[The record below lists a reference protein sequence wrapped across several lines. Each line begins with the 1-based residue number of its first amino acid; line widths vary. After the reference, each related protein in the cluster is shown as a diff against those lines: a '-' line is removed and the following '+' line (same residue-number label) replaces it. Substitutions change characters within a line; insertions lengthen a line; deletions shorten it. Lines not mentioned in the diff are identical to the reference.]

1 MQPIFPTLIMNAR
14 PGAGKSEITHFL
26 RQIPLNERI
35 ARFHI
40 GPMHVLDDFPLL
52 WAWFEEDDLL
62 ERVFGRPRL
71 HTTQDRYF
79 LHDDLWHLLIHR
91 LNMDYEKLRRD
102 ANDESTIVIEFAR
115 GTEHGGYRA
124 AYDHL
129 SDAILQQ
136 AACLYIRVSYQES
149 LRKNRAR
156 YNIERP
162 YSILEHS
169 LSDDKLERLYH
180 DDDWNDLTAANPTH
194 LTIRG
199 IHVPYVIFENEDDVT
214 TIGGQALRDRLET
227 VLDELWS
234 IRQGRPAV

>member
-1 MQPIFPTLIMNAR
+1 MQPFFSTLIMNAR
-14 PGAGKSEITHFL
+14 PGAGKSEIIHFL
-26 RQIPLNERI
+26 RQIPLSERI

-71 HTTQDRYF
+71 HTTQDGY
-79 LHDDLWHLLIHR
+79 LIHDDLWHLLIRR
-91 LNMDYEKLRRD
+91 LNLDYDKWRRD
-102 ANDESTIVIEFAR
+102 VNDESTIVIEFAR

-129 SDAILQQ
+129 SDTILQQ

-156 YNIERP
+156 HNIERP
-162 YSILEHS
+162 DSILEHS
-169 LSDDKLERLYH
+169 LPDEKLERLYR

-194 LTIRG
+194 LTVRG
-199 IHVPYVIFENEDDVT
+199 IHVPYVVFENEEDVT
-214 TIGGQALRDRLET
+214 TTGGLALRDRLET
-227 VLDELWS
+227 ALDKLWS
-234 IRQGRPAV
+234 IHHGGPAV

>member
-1 MQPIFPTLIMNAR
+1 MRPIFPTLIMNAR
-14 PGAGKSEITHFL
+14 PGAGKSEITHYL

-52 WAWFEEDDLL
+52 WAWYEEDDLL
-62 ERVFGRPRL
+62 ERVFNRPRL
-71 HTTQDRYF
+71 HTTHDGYF
-79 LHDDLWHLLIHR
+79 IHDDLWHLLIRR
-91 LNMDYEKLRRD
+91 LSLDYDKLQRD

-149 LRKNRAR
+149 LRKNRIR
-156 YNIERP
+156 HNIERP
-162 YSILEHS
+162 DSILEHS
-169 LSDDKLERLYH
+169 LPDEKLERLYL

-194 LTIRG
+194 LTVRG
-199 IHVPYVIFENEDDVT
+199 IDIPYVVFENEDDVT
-214 TIGGQALRDRLET
+214 TIGGVALRDRLET
-227 VLDELWS
+227 VLDKLWS
-234 IRQGRPAV
+234 IRHRGPGV

>member
-26 RQIPLNERI
+26 QQIPLKERI

-52 WAWFEEDDLL
+52 WEWFEEDDLL

-71 HTTQDRYF
+71 HTTPDGYF
-79 LHDDLWHLLIHR
+79 IHDDLWHLLIHR
-91 LNMDYEKLRRD
+91 LSLDYDKLCRD
-102 ANDESTIVIEFAR
+102 NNDESTIVIEFAR
-115 GTEHGGYRA
+115 GTEHGGYQA
-124 AYDHL
+124 AYNHL

-136 AACLYIRVSYQES
+136 AACLYINVSYQES

-156 YNIERP
+156 RNIERP

-169 LSDDKLERLYH
+169 LSDEKVERLYR
-180 DDDWNDLTAANPTH
+180 DDDWNDFAAANPKH
-194 LTIRG
+194 LIVRG

-214 TIGGQALRDRLET
+214 TKGGVALRDRLET
-227 VLDELWS
+227 ILDKLWS
-234 IRQGRPAV
+234 IRHEGPSV

>member
-1 MQPIFPTLIMNAR
+1 MQPCFPTLIMNAR

-26 RQIPLNERI
+26 RQIPLSERI

-71 HTTQDRYF
+71 HTTHDGYF
-79 LHDDLWHLLIHR
+79 IHEDLWHLLIRR
-91 LNMDYEKLRRD
+91 LSLDYDKWRRD

-129 SDAILQQ
+129 SDTILQE

-149 LRKNRAR
+149 LRKNRTR
-156 YNIERP
+156 HNIERP
-162 YSILEHS
+162 DSILEHS
-169 LSDDKLERLYH
+169 LPDEKLERLYR
-180 DDDWNDLTAANPTH
+180 DDDWNDLTVANPTH
-194 LTIRG
+194 LTVRG
-199 IHVPYVIFENEDDVT
+199 IHVPYVVFENEDDVT
-214 TIGGQALRDRLET
+214 TAGGLELGDRLET
-227 VLDELWS
+227 VLGRLWT
-234 IRQGRPAV
+234 IQHEEPAV